1 MHNEI
6 QSDIVLFVI
15 IGSLLLFLLV
25 TFFIAFLAL
34 YRKKRR
40 QHKQEQEKL
49 ASEFAAA
56 LLQSQLEIKEQT
68 LQTIGRELHDNIG
81 HTASIIKIYLNTIN
95 LKNITD
101 SKDKIEDSKVLLKQ
115 LIRDIKQLSLD
126 LNGDRA
132 IQIGLCNVLSI
143 DVDRLNKINSFH
155 TTLSVIGDEFILP
168 KTTITILYRMIQEI
182 VNNIIKHSK
191 ASKVLIRLTFL
202 ENLLTL
208 VIQDNG
214 IGFSI
219 AAKNDGHGNGLIN
232 LKNRANVINADFQIE
247 SQLNHGTTI
256 TIQIRKL

>member
-1 MHNEI
+1 MHSEI
-6 QSDIVLFVI
+6 ESNIVLFVI

-40 QHKQEQEKL
+40 QHKHEQEKL
-49 ASEFAAA
+49 ATEFAAT

-95 LKNITD
+95 LKDETD
-101 SKDKIEDSKVLLKQ
+101 SKDKIVESKVLLKQ

-126 LNGDRA
+126 LNSDRV
-132 IQIGLCNVLSI
+132 IQIGLCNALSV

-155 TTLSVIGDEFILP
+155 TKLAIIGDEFILP

-182 VNNIIKHSK
+182 INNTIKHSK
-191 ASKVLIRLTFL
+191 ASEVILTLTFL

-214 IGFSI
+214 IGFTVTEKI
-219 AAKNDGHGNGLIN
+219 GHGNGLSN
-232 LKNRANVINADFQIE
+232 LKNRANVIHAKFHIE
-247 SQLNHGTTI
+247 SIINKGTTT
-256 TIQIRKL
+256 TIQIQKE